1 MHQFYQPSLAC
12 SACRRCKIN
21 FQYLQLEQ
29 QQQVATVW
37 INRAELHNAFNT
49 QVIEELN
56 QCFQS
61 LNQRDDIRVVVLAGR
76 GKSFSAGADLN
87 WMKQAGEAS
96 QADNEADALKLAKM
110 LQSLATL
117 KQPTIARVQGVAFG
131 GGMGLASACDICIA
145 STDAKF
151 ATSEVRLG
159 LAPSTISPYVIRAI
173 GARQASRY
181 FLTAERISAEQ
192 GKAIG
197 LVHEVTTPEQL
208 DSKIQEM
215 VDTLLLGG
223 PEAQSASKQ
232 LIQMVSQ
239 ESLTEDLLVQTA
251 QHIAHVRQGAEAKNG
266 LQAFLNKQ
274 NPQWIANTTE

>member
-1 MHQFYQPSLAC
+1 MDYQF
-12 SACRRCKIN
+12 
-21 FQYLQLEQ
+21 LQLEQ

-49 QVIEELN
+49 TVIEELYD
-56 QCFQS
+56 CFQQ
-61 LNQRDDIRVVVLAGR
+61 LNGRDDIRVVILAGR

-87 WMKQAGEAS
+87 WMKQAGQAS

-117 KQPTIARVQGVAFG
+117 KQPTIARVQGIAFG
-131 GGMGLASACDICIA
+131 GGMGLASACDICVA

-181 FLTAERISAEQ
+181 FLTAERITAEQ
-192 GKAIG
+192 ALQIG
-197 LVHEVTTPEQL
+197 LAHEVTTPELL
-208 DSKIQEM
+208 DAK
-215 VDTLLLGG
+215 VDEIVQALLLGG
-223 PEAQSASKQ
+223 PEAQAASKQ
-232 LIQMVSQ
+232 LIQMVNQQSVD
-239 ESLTEDLLVQTA
+239 ESLLLKTA
-251 QHIAHVRQGAEAKNG
+251 QHIAHVRQGEEAKNG
-266 LQAFLNKQ
+266 LNAFLNKHC
-274 NPQWIANTTE
+274 PAWIKATA

>member
-1 MHQFYQPSLAC
+1 MDYQF
-12 SACRRCKIN
+12 
-21 FQYLQLEQ
+21 LQLEQ
-29 QQQVATVW
+29 QNQVATVW

-49 QVIEELN
+49 QVIEELHA
-56 QCFQS
+56 CFQS
-61 LNQRDDIRVVVLAGR
+61 LNNRDDVRVVILAGR

-87 WMKQAGEAS
+87 WMKQAGQAS
-96 QADNEADALKLAKM
+96 RADNEADALKLAKM

-117 KQPTIARVQGVAFG
+117 KQPTIARVHGIAFG

-192 GKAIG
+192 AKTIG
-197 LVHEVTTPEQL
+197 LAHEVTPPEQL
-208 DSKIQEM
+208 DSKIDEI
-215 VDTLLLGG
+215 VEALLLGG
-223 PEAQSASKQ
+223 PAAQNSSKQ
-232 LIQMVSQ
+232 LIQLVDQ
-239 ESLTEDLLVQTA
+239 QVLTEDLLLKTA
-251 QHIAHVRQGAEAKNG
+251 QHIAHIRQGDEAKNG
-266 LQAFLNKQ
+266 LNAFLNKQ
-274 NPQWIANTTE
+274 SPAWIKTTA

>member
-1 MHQFYQPSLAC
+1 MD
-12 SACRRCKIN
+12 

-29 QQQVATVW
+29 QQHVATVW

-56 QCFQS
+56 QCFQQ
-61 LNQRDDIRVVVLAGR
+61 LNTRNDIRVVVLAGR

-96 QADNEADALKLAKM
+96 QADNQADALKLAKM

-131 GGMGLASACDICIA
+131 GGMGLASACDICVA

-197 LVHEVTTPEQL
+197 LVHEVTSPEQL
-208 DSKIQEM
+208 DSKIQEII
-215 VDTLLLGG
+215 DTLLLGG

-239 ESLTEDLLVQTA
+239 ESLTEDLLLQTA

-266 LQAFLNKQ
+266 LQAFLTKQ
-274 NPQWIANTTE
+274 SPEWITNSTE

>member
-1 MHQFYQPSLAC
+1 MD
-12 SACRRCKIN
+12 

-29 QQQVATVW
+29 QQHVATVW

-56 QCFQS
+56 QCFQK
-61 LNQRDDIRVVVLAGR
+61 LNTRNDIRVVVLAGR

-96 QADNEADALKLAKM
+96 QSDNQADALKLAKM

-131 GGMGLASACDICIA
+131 GGMGLASACDICVA

-208 DSKIQEM
+208 DSKIQEII
-215 VDTLLLGG
+215 DTLLLGG

-239 ESLTEDLLVQTA
+239 ESLTEDLLLQTA
-251 QHIAHVRQGAEAKNG
+251 KHIAHVRQGAEAKNG
-266 LQAFLNKQ
+266 LQAFLTKQ
-274 NPQWIANTTE
+274 SPEWITNSTE

>member
-1 MHQFYQPSLAC
+1 M
-12 SACRRCKIN
+12 N

-239 ESLTEDLLVQTA
+239 ESLTEDLLRQTA

>member
-1 MHQFYQPSLAC
+1 MDYQF
-12 SACRRCKIN
+12 
-21 FQYLQLEQ
+21 LQLEQ
-29 QQQVATVW
+29 QNQVATVW

-49 QVIEELN
+49 QVIEELHA
-56 QCFQS
+56 CFQS
-61 LNQRDDIRVVVLAGR
+61 LNQRDDVRVVILAGR

-87 WMKQAGEAS
+87 WMKQASQAS

-117 KQPTIARVQGVAFG
+117 KQPTIARVHGIAFG

-192 GKAIG
+192 AKTIG
-197 LVHEVTTPEQL
+197 LAHEVTAPEQL
-208 DSKIQEM
+208 DSKIDEI
-215 VDTLLLGG
+215 VEALLLGG
-223 PEAQSASKQ
+223 PAAQNASKQ
-232 LIQMVSQ
+232 LIQLVDQ
-239 ESLTEDLLVQTA
+239 QVLTEDLLLKTA
-251 QHIAHVRQGAEAKNG
+251 QHIAHVRQGDEAKNG
-266 LQAFLNKQ
+266 LNAFLNKQ
-274 NPQWIANTTE
+274 SPAWIKTTA

>member
-1 MHQFYQPSLAC
+1 MDYQF
-12 SACRRCKIN
+12 
-21 FQYLQLEQ
+21 LQLEQ
-29 QQQVATVW
+29 QNQVATVW

-49 QVIEELN
+49 QVIEELHA
-56 QCFQS
+56 CFQS
-61 LNQRDDIRVVVLAGR
+61 LNQRDDVRVVILAGR

-87 WMKQAGEAS
+87 WMKQASQAS

-117 KQPTIARVQGVAFG
+117 KQPTIARVHGIAFG

-192 GKAIG
+192 AKTIG
-197 LVHEVTTPEQL
+197 LAHEVTAPEQL
-208 DSKIQEM
+208 DSKIDEI
-215 VDTLLLGG
+215 VEALLLGG
-223 PEAQSASKQ
+223 PEAQNASKQ
-232 LIQMVSQ
+232 LIQLVDQ
-239 ESLTEDLLVQTA
+239 QVLTEDLLLKTA
-251 QHIAHVRQGAEAKNG
+251 QHIAHVRQGDEAKNG
-266 LQAFLNKQ
+266 LNAFLNKQ
-274 NPQWIANTTE
+274 SPAWIKTTA